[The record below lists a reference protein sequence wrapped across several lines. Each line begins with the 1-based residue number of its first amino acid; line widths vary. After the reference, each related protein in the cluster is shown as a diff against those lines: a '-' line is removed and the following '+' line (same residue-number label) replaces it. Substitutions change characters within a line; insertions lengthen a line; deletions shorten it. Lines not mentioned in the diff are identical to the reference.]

1 MSLQT
6 EFYNK
11 AKALQPSILKNRDLK
26 TKLKESFGFLDF
38 RPGQEEIIQ
47 LILNKKHVL
56 AVLSTGAGKSLCYQL
71 PALLFSG
78 RTVVVSPLI
87 ALMNDQ
93 TAHLQSLK
101 ISAGKVHSHC
111 SFRENQNTF
120 QNFIT
125 GKIKILYISPEKL
138 MTEKILNEFKKLPI
152 EMFVI
157 DEAHCISKWG
167 AGFRPE
173 YEQLSQLQNL
183 FPQAVLPAFTATA
196 DKATRQD
203 IVNKL
208 TNNQSQI
215 IVKGF
220 NRANLFL
227 SVEPKQNWKKR
238 LLDFL
243 NKRKGQS
250 GIIYALSRR
259 ETVEIS
265 EFLQKKGFNSLP
277 YHAGQPAKVRQNSQD
292 VFMTE
297 EGVIMSATTAF
308 GMGIDKPDIRFV
320 VHANLPASMEDFYQ
334 EIGRAGRDGEPAD
347 TLLFY
352 GLQDLITRRKMI
364 QSGEEDKEYKL
375 RENKRLE
382 ALLAYCESP
391 KCRKK
396 ALLSYFG
403 ENFDNCKNCDNCL
416 SPPKLVEG
424 TVSAQIFLSA
434 IARTYERFGM
444 GHIIDI
450 VRGVETE
457 KAKNRRHHKLPTFG
471 KGTNHSKKFWE
482 LLARQLISS
491 GNVIVDIEHFGA
503 LKISPSGADILYGK
517 EKFFYKEFKLSSD
530 IKKEKKI
537 KKSSLSQSPF
547 KDSSG
552 SSFKEPSRRLS
563 HKSGNL
569 QQKEENSKQLQGIK
583 KQTVLL
589 EKDLTLLS
597 NLKKLR
603 LKLAREKGVPA
614 YIVFSDRTLIE
625 MANLK
630 PQNLEEMLYVN
641 GVGKQKLELY
651 GAAFLNA
658 IKISL

>member
-1 MSLQT
+1 MNFQT
-6 EFYNK
+6 DFYNEIE
-11 AKALQPSILKNRDLK
+11 AISPNSIENLDLK
-26 TKLKESFGFLDF
+26 ATLKENFGFSDF
-38 RPGQEEIIQ
+38 REGQEEIIK

-71 PALLFSG
+71 PALIFSG

-101 ISAGKVHSHC
+101 ISAGKIHSHC
-111 SFRENQNTF
+111 PFRENQNTF

-125 GKIKILYISPEKL
+125 GKLKILYISPEKL
-138 MTEKILNEFKKLPI
+138 MTEKILNEFKNLPI

-173 YEQLSQLQNL
+173 YEQLSQLQDL

-208 TNNQSQI
+208 TNNQSEI

-243 NKRKGQS
+243 NERKGQS

-265 EFLQKKGFNSLP
+265 EFLQKKGFNSLS
-277 YHAGQPAKVRQNSQD
+277 YHAGQPAKNRQKSQD

-297 EGVIMSATTAF
+297 EGVIMVATTAF
-308 GMGIDKPDIRFV
+308 GMGIDKADIRFV
-320 VHANLPASMEDFYQ
+320 IHANLPASMEDFYQ
-334 EIGRAGRDGEPAD
+334 EIGRAGRDGDPAD

-364 QSGEEDKEYKL
+364 QSGGEDNEYKL
-375 RENKRLE
+375 KENKRLE

-403 ENFDNCKNCDNCL
+403 EEFDNCGSCDNCL

-424 TVSAQIFLSA
+424 TVLAQIFLSA
-434 IARTYERFGM
+434 IARTYQGFGM

-450 VRGVETE
+450 VRGVETD

-471 KGTNHSKKFWE
+471 KGANHPKRFWE

-491 GNVIVDIEHFGA
+491 GNVIVDIEHFGV
-503 LKISPSGADILYGK
+503 LKISSAGAEILYGRK
-517 EKFFYKEFKLSSD
+517 KFFYKELFVQ
-530 IKKEKKI
+530 KEKETKKSDAVKKRQSGETKKHKSSFLEKI
-537 KKSSLSQSPF
+537 KP
-547 KDSSG
+547 
-552 SSFKEPSRRLS
+552 
-563 HKSGNL
+563 
-569 QQKEENSKQLQGIK
+569 ENVS
-583 KQTVLL
+583 
-589 EKDLTLLS
+589 LLS
-597 NLKKLR
+597 DLKKLR
-603 LKLAREKGVPA
+603 LKLAREKDVPA
-614 YIVFSDRTLIE
+614 YIVFSDRTLIGI
-625 MANLK
+625 ANLK
-630 PQNLEEMLYVN
+630 PQNLEEMLSVN
-641 GVGKQKLELY
+641 GVGKHKLELY
-651 GAAFLNA
+651 GPSFLKA
-658 IKISL
+658 IQNFNTRLFC

>member
-1 MSLQT
+1 MSLK
-6 EFYNK
+6 NK
-11 AKALQPSILKNRDLK
+11 DLKNILKEN
-26 TKLKESFGFLDF
+26 FGFSGF
-38 RPGQEEIIQ
+38 RTGQEEIIK

-71 PALLFSG
+71 PALMFQG

-101 ISAGKVHSHC
+101 ISAGKIHSHC
-111 SFRENQNTF
+111 HFRENQNTF
-120 QNFIT
+120 QNFTT

-138 MTEKILNEFKKLPI
+138 MTEKILSEFKKLPI

-208 TNNQSQI
+208 THNQSQI

-220 NRANLFL
+220 NRENLSL
-227 SVEPKQNWKKR
+227 SVEPKQGWRKR
-238 LLDFL
+238 LLEFL
-243 NKRKGQS
+243 KERKGQS

-265 EFLQKKGFNSLP
+265 EFLNRKGFNSLS
-277 YHAGQPAKVRQNSQD
+277 YHAGQPAKARQKSQD
-292 VFMTE
+292 IFMTE
-297 EGVIMSATTAF
+297 EGMIMAATTAF

-352 GLQDLITRRKMI
+352 GLQDLITRQKMI

-382 ALLAYCESP
+382 SLLAYCETP

-403 ENFDNCKNCDNCL
+403 EGFDNCKMCDNCL
-416 SPPKLVEG
+416 SPPKLIED
-424 TVSAQIFLSA
+424 SLPAQIFLSA
-434 IARTYERFGM
+434 IARTYQRFGM

-450 VRGVETE
+450 VRGTETD
-457 KAKNRRHHKLPTFG
+457 KAKNRGHHKLPTFG
-471 KGTNHSKKFWE
+471 KGANHPKKFWE

-491 GNVIVDIEHFGA
+491 GNILVDIEQFGA
-503 LKISPSGADILYGK
+503 LKISPNGEDILYGRK
-517 EKFFYKEFKLSSD
+517 KFSYKEFKLSPVIPKENK
-530 IKKEKKI
+530 IKTKSLEKK
-537 KKSSLSQSPF
+537 
-547 KDSSG
+547 
-552 SSFKEPSRRLS
+552 
-563 HKSGNL
+563 
-569 QQKEENSKQLQGIK
+569 QKTN
-583 KQTVLL
+583 L
-589 EKDLTLLS
+589 EKINPENLPLLS
-597 NLKKLR
+597 DLKKLR
-603 LKLAREKGVPA
+603 LKLARDKGLPA
-614 YIVFSDRTLIE
+614 YIIFPDRSLIG
-625 MANLK
+625 MANSK
-630 PQNLEEMLYVN
+630 PKSLEGLLSVN
-641 GVGKQKLELY
+641 GVGKHKLELY
-651 GAAFLNA
+651 GEAFLNT
-658 IKISL
+658 IKNHAGPI

>member
-1 MSLQT
+1 MLS
-6 EFYNK
+6 EN
-11 AKALQPSILKNRDLK
+11 IDLKN
-26 TKLKESFGFLDF
+26 TLKEIFGFSDF
-38 RPGQEEIIQ
+38 RPGQEEIIK

-71 PALLFSG
+71 PALVFNG

-101 ISAGKVHSHC
+101 QPAGKIHSHC
-111 SFRENQNTF
+111 HFRENQNTF

-138 MTEKILNEFKKLPI
+138 MTEKVLTEFKKLAI

-173 YEQLSQLQNL
+173 YEQLSQLKDL

-196 DKATRQD
+196 DKATRRD

-208 TNNQSQI
+208 TGNRSQI

-220 NRANLFL
+220 NRSNLFL

-243 NKRKGQS
+243 SERKGQS

-259 ETVEIS
+259 ETEGIS
-265 EFLQKKGFNSLP
+265 ESLQQKGFACIA
-277 YHAGQPAKVRQNSQD
+277 YHAGQSAQLRQKSQD
-292 VFMTE
+292 RFMTE
-297 EGVIMSATTAF
+297 EGLIMSATTAF

-320 VHANLPASMEDFYQ
+320 VHASLPASMEDFYQ
-334 EIGRAGRDGEPAD
+334 EIGRAGRDGAPSD

-352 GLQDLITRRKMI
+352 GLKDLITRKKMI

-375 RENKRLE
+375 RENKRLDS
-382 ALLAYCESP
+382 LLAYCESAV
-391 KCRKK
+391 CRKK

-403 ENFDNCKNCDNCL
+403 EDFDNCGLCDNCL
-416 SPPKLVEG
+416 SPPQLVEG
-424 TVSAQIFLSA
+424 TIFAQIFLSA
-434 IARTYERFGM
+434 IARTYESFGR

-450 VRGVETE
+450 VCGLETD
-457 KAKNRRHHKLPTFG
+457 KVRHRRHDKLPTFG
-471 KGTNHSKKFWE
+471 KGSNHPKKFWE

-491 GNVIVDIEHFGA
+491 GNVNVDIERFGV
-503 LKISPSGADILYGK
+503 LTITPSGNDILYSRRQ
-517 EKFFYKEFKLSSD
+517 FFYKEFVVQKEQKTKKLFLKTSASSLPHE
-530 IKKEKKI
+530 KEK
-537 KKSSLSQSPF
+537 LQ
-547 KDSSG
+547 
-552 SSFKEPSRRLS
+552 EPAESSRRIR
-563 HKSGNL
+563 
-569 QQKEENSKQLQGIK
+569 EIK
-583 KQTVLL
+583 KQKSLC
-589 EKDLTLLS
+589 KDPLLLS
-597 NLKKLR
+597 ELKKVR
-603 LKLAREKGVPA
+603 LKLAGKQKVPA
-614 YIVFSDRTLIE
+614 FIIFSDRTLIE

-630 PQNLEEMLYVN
+630 PQNLKNMLSVN
-641 GVGKQKLELY
+641 GVGKHKLELY
-651 GAAFLNA
+651 GQIFLEA
-658 IKISL
+658 IKNFSS